1 MTASPRNPVS
11 TLPLPSPDLPR
22 MSQNSSFFSPL
33 DFIFTPASTSDNS
46 SSFNRTR
53 SIITL
58 AHSACPTSI
67 PDSSF
72 LLQNSNAPYL
82 VSEILVALLAI
93 IGNSLT
99 ILVFVKNRKLRRLT
113 NYYIVSLAAAD
124 LLVGVLGIP
133 FAILTSLGMPEAREP
148 CLLMLCTL
156 ILLCTISIFSLV
168 GVSVDRYWA
177 ILHPLIYA
185 RLMTASRARP
195 CTDFGAACT
204 DFGVACTDFGA
215 VGTDF
220 GAACTDFGAACT
232 DFGEGCTDFEFSNI
246 FEFGTS

>member
-1 MTASPRNPVS
+1 MTASSSLPS
-11 TLPLPSPDLPR
+11 LLPLSFATTTTTIPNHPDFL
-22 MSQNSSFFSPL
+22 SSVPLNDSISFMTPTNPLSYNPAAVENPDIFDANASFSANP
-33 DFIFTPASTSDNS
+33 F
-46 SSFNRTR
+46 
-53 SIITL
+53 
-58 AHSACPTSI
+58 CPTSI
-67 PDSSF
+67 PDSSY
-72 LLQNSNAPYL
+72 LLQFVNAPYL
-82 VSEILVALLAI
+82 ISEIVVAILAI

-185 RLMTASRARP
+185 RLMTASRARREYH
-195 CTDFGAACT
+195 CDYVVTYNS
-204 DFGVACTDFGA
+204 
-215 VGTDF
+215 GTIRR
-220 GAACTDFGAACT
+220 TMH
-232 DFGEGCTDFEFSNI
+232 I
-246 FEFGTS
+246 F